1 MKLSLNGIQDR
12 AAWERA
18 GIALPEYDVRVM
30 REKTK
35 ENPVWV
41 HFGAGNIFRAF
52 LCAAMQRVLD
62 SGASDRGIIACETYD
77 GEIIDRAYTAYDNL
91 SLVAVMR
98 ADGKVEKRV
107 VASVA
112 EALKADEAGL
122 ARMREIFRSPSLQMA
137 SLTVTEKAYK
147 PENPMMRLIVS
158 FLSERYN
165 AGGTPMAIVSMDN
178 CAHNGD
184 KLHAAMMPAAEAMA
198 SEGAVAAGFLDWM
211 RENVAFPNTMIDK
224 ITPHPD
230 EQIRQMLVDDGVEDM
245 EIIHTEKHTATAG
258 FVNAEQAEYLV
269 IEDNFPN
276 GHPPLEKAGMLFT
289 DKETVDKV
297 EKMKVGTCLNPLH
310 TALAILGCLLGFTK
324 ISAEMADD
332 DLSEFVDR
340 LGYVESLPVVED
352 PGVLSPKKFLD
363 EVVKLRLPNPFLP
376 DTPQR
381 IATDTSQKLSVR
393 FGHTIGATQD
403 KSKLHC
409 VPFVLAAWFRYL
421 TGVDDEGNAFTPS
434 PDPRME
440 EVRARM
446 ANGLSDELLSDVTL
460 FGHDLVANGMAPVV
474 RAKFSEMMQGKGAVR
489 RALKKV
495 LSE

>member
-18 GIALPEYDVRVM
+18 GIALPEYDVRAM

-112 EALKADEAGL
+112 EAVKADEEGL

-297 EKMKVGTCLNPLH
+297 EKMKVCTCLNPLH

>member
-18 GIALPEYDVRVM
+18 GIALPEYDVRAM

-77 GEIIDRAYTAYDNL
+77 GEIIDRAYTAYDNQ

-112 EALKADEAGL
+112 EAVKADEAGL

-198 SEGAVAAGFLDWM
+198 GEGAVAAGFLDWM

-474 RAKFSEMMQGKGAVR
+474 RAKFSE
-489 RALKKV
+489 
-495 LSE
+495 LSLIHI

>member
-1 MKLSLNGIQDR
+1 MKLSLKGIEDR

-18 GIALPEYDVRVM
+18 GIALPEYDVRAM

-112 EALKADEAGL
+112 ETVKADEAGL

-211 RENVAFPNTMIDK
+211 RENVAFSNTMIDK

>member
-12 AAWERA
+12 ASWERA
-18 GIALPEYDVRVM
+18 GIALPEYDVRAM

-112 EALKADEAGL
+112 EAVKADEAGL
-122 ARMREIFRSPSLQMA
+122 ARMREIFRNPSLQMA

>member
-1 MKLSLNGIQDR
+1 MNGIQDR

-18 GIALPEYDVRVM
+18 GIALPEYDVRAM

-112 EALKADEAGL
+112 EAVKADEAGL

-165 AGGTPMAIVSMDN
+165 AGGMPMAIVSMDN

>member
-18 GIALPEYDVRVM
+18 GIALPEYDVRAM

-91 SLVAVMR
+91 SLVAIMR

-112 EALKADEAGL
+112 EAVKADEAGL

-211 RENVAFPNTMIDK
+211 RANVAFPNTMIDK

-230 EQIRQMLVDDGVEDM
+230 EQIRQMLVNDGVEDM

-376 DTPQR
+376 DAPQR
-381 IATDTSQKLSVR
+381 IVTDTSQKLSVR
-393 FGHTIGATQD
+393 FGHTIGATKD

-421 TGVDDEGNAFTPS
+421 TGVDDEGNAFMPS

-474 RAKFSEMMQGKGAVR
+474 RAKFSEMMEGKGAVR

>member
-1 MKLSLNGIQDR
+1 MKLSLKGVEDR

-18 GIALPEYDVRVM
+18 GIALPEYDVRAM

-112 EALKADEAGL
+112 EAVKADEAGL

-211 RENVAFPNTMIDK
+211 RENVAFSNTMIDK

>member
-18 GIALPEYDVRVM
+18 GIALPAYDVRAM

-62 SGASDRGIIACETYD
+62 SGASDRGVIACETYD

-91 SLVAVMR
+91 SLVAIMR

-112 EALKADEAGL
+112 EAVKADEAGL

-147 PENPMMRLIVS
+147 PENPMMRMIVS

-230 EQIRQMLVDDGVEDM
+230 EQIRQMLVEDGVEDM

-446 ANGLSDELLSDVTL
+446 ANGLSDELLSDVSL

-474 RAKFSEMMQGKGAVR
+474 RAKFSEMMEGKGAVR

>member
-112 EALKADEAGL
+112 ETVKADEAGL

>member
-1 MKLSLNGIQDR
+1 
-12 AAWERA
+12 
-18 GIALPEYDVRVM
+18 
-30 REKTK
+30 
-35 ENPVWV
+35 
-41 HFGAGNIFRAF
+41 
-52 LCAAMQRVLD
+52 
-62 SGASDRGIIACETYD
+62 
-77 GEIIDRAYTAYDNL
+77 
-91 SLVAVMR
+91 
-98 ADGKVEKRV
+98 
-107 VASVA
+107 
-112 EALKADEAGL
+112 
-122 ARMREIFRSPSLQMA
+122 
-137 SLTVTEKAYK
+137 
-147 PENPMMRLIVS
+147 
-158 FLSERYN
+158 
-165 AGGTPMAIVSMDN
+165 
-178 CAHNGD
+178 
-184 KLHAAMMPAAEAMA
+184 
-198 SEGAVAAGFLDWM
+198 
-211 RENVAFPNTMIDK
+211 
-224 ITPHPD
+224 
-230 EQIRQMLVDDGVEDM
+230 
-245 EIIHTEKHTATAG
+245 
-258 FVNAEQAEYLV
+258 
-269 IEDNFPN
+269 
-276 GHPPLEKAGMLFT
+276 
-289 DKETVDKV
+289 
-297 EKMKVGTCLNPLH
+297 MKVGTCLNPLH

>member
-1 MKLSLNGIQDR
+1 MKLSLKGIQDR

-18 GIALPEYDVRVM
+18 GIQLPQYDVEAM
-30 REKTK
+30 REATR
-35 ENPVWV
+35 NAPMWV

-52 LCAAMQRVLD
+52 LCSAMQRVLD
-62 SGASDRGIIACETYD
+62 AGACDRGIIACETYD
-77 GEIIDRAYTAYDNL
+77 GEIIDRVYTAYDNL
-91 SLVAVMR
+91 SLVAIMR
-98 ADGKVEKRV
+98 ADGTVEKRI

-112 EALKADEAGL
+112 EAVKADEAGV
-122 ARMREIFRSPSLQMA
+122 ARMKEIFRSPSLQMVT
-137 SLTVTEKAYK
+137 LTVTEKAYK

-158 FLSERYN
+158 FLGERYL
-165 AGGTPMAIVSMDN
+165 AGKTPLAIVSMDN

-198 SEGAVAAGFLDWM
+198 KEGAVAEGFLDWM
-211 RENVAFPNTMIDK
+211 KANVAFPNTMIDK

-230 EQIRQMLVDDGVEDM
+230 AQIEAMLEKDGVEDM
-245 EIIHTEKHTATAG
+245 GVIHTEKHTVTAG

-269 IEDNFPN
+269 VEDSFPN
-276 GHPPLEKAGMLFT
+276 GRPPLEKAGILFT

-340 LGYVESLPVVED
+340 LGYVESLPVVQD

-363 EVVKLRLPNPFLP
+363 EVIKLRLPNPFLP

-381 IATDTSQKLSVR
+381 IATDTSQKLAVR
-393 FGHTIGATQD
+393 FGHTIGATAD

-434 PDPRME
+434 PDPRMD

-446 ANGLSDELLSDVTL
+446 AGGLTDELLSDTTL

-489 RALKKV
+489 AALKKV

>member
-18 GIALPEYDVRVM
+18 GIALPEYDVRAM

-62 SGASDRGIIACETYD
+62 SGASDCGIIACETYD

-112 EALKADEAGL
+112 EAVKADEAGL

-276 GHPPLEKAGMLFT
+276 GHPPLEKADMLFT

>member
-18 GIALPEYDVRVM
+18 GIALPEYDVRAM

-112 EALKADEAGL
+112 EAVKADDAGL
-122 ARMREIFRSPSLQMA
+122 ARMREIFRNPSLQMA

-211 RENVAFPNTMIDK
+211 RENIAFPNTMIDK

>member
-18 GIALPEYDVRVM
+18 GIALPAYDVRAM

-62 SGASDRGIIACETYD
+62 SGASDRGVIACETYD

-91 SLVAVMR
+91 SLVAIMR

-112 EALKADEAGL
+112 EAVKADEAGL

-147 PENPMMRLIVS
+147 PENPMMRMIVS

-230 EQIRQMLVDDGVEDM
+230 EQIRQMLVEDGVEDM

-474 RAKFSEMMQGKGAVR
+474 RAKFSEMMEGKGAVR

>member
-18 GIALPEYDVRVM
+18 GIALPEYDVRAM

-460 FGHDLVANGMAPVV
+460 FGHNLVANGMAPVV